1 MSDDRAINV
10 TNCTIYVGRVRIVL
24 EPRPNVDEVADSVI
38 ETSRSAEDPQD
49 DPVTNAPKKQT
60 DFVSDCSTSIF
71 YYIIIFIIS
80 PVKI

>member
-1 MSDDRAINV
+1 MSDDRVNNV

-24 EPRPNVDEVADSVI
+24 EPRPNVDVVPDGVI

-49 DPVTNAPKKQT
+49 DPITNALKKQT

-71 YYIIIFIIS
+71 YYIIILMIS
-80 PVKI
+80 SA